1 MPLYESVFIARQ
13 DISAPQVEA
22 LADTFA
28 KIIEDQGGTVAKREH
43 WGLRGLAYRIKKNRK
58 GHYVLFN
65 LDAPSDAIQ
74 EMERQM
80 TIHEDVLRYLTLRM
94 DELDPEPS
102 VIMQRGAAR
111 DDRDRGRPRR
121 HGADAPPPRDSR
133 DAGRGSAGK
142 PDAAPAKAPAK
153 APTEAKDDAA
163 GKTDGDK
170 APAKAPAKA
179 KDDAAGKTDGDKA
192 SAKAPAE
199 AKDEAGKTDGDKAE
213 GDKTEGDKK

>member
-22 LADTFA
+22 LADSFV

-43 WGLRGLAYRIKKNRK
+43 WGLRSLAYRIKKNRK

-65 LDAPSDAIQ
+65 LDAPSDAIH

-102 VIMQRGAAR
+102 IIMQRGSSR

-121 HGADAPPPRDSR
+121 HDGPPRESRSDGPDS
-133 DAGRGSAGK
+133 AAKSE
-142 PDAAPAKAPAK
+142 AAPAESKEA
-153 APTEAKDDAA
+153 EAKDTKAEKPEA
-163 GKTDGDK
+163 
-170 APAKAPAKA
+170 APAESKDAEAKDAKA
-179 KDDAAGKTDGDKA
+179 EKPEA
-192 SAKAPAE
+192 APAE
-199 AKDEAGKTDGDKAE
+199 AKDAKADKPEAE
-213 GDKTEGDKK
+213 GEKE